1 MGVPL
6 GRDGRRYTAPPM
18 AGDLSG
24 KVVVLGLD
32 GATWDLLRPLAERGV
47 MPNLAQALERGR
59 HGGLES
65 CLPPYSS
72 PAWVSI
78 ATGKSPGTHG
88 IFDFWEAG
96 APGEKRLVSSHSA
109 RGAKLWDLVDAAGK
123 VANVVAV
130 PVSFPPA
137 RLEHGRFVC
146 GMFTPGEDVDYTWP
160 HELKAELKAMPGG
173 YEADP
178 FALGLE
184 GLEFIEQ
191 TQFWI
196 RQQEIAVRRLL
207 DKGDWDLLFTVI
219 QAPDPL
225 QHKFW
230 NVLDPT
236 DPRFDAARAADELE
250 PLEESYRRCDQVIG
264 DRLAMAER
272 GATVLMVSDHGF
284 GRFEKLFFINRALE
298 EYGLLTRSGGTPG
311 ISRSGLST
319 RTVIDAIRRLDVLGL
334 EKRVPTSVRE
344 RLARGIDSALSQ
356 PIDAEQT
363 IAYAAAASAESVF
376 IADWV
381 PEDERREV
389 GRCVIDVLEAARD
402 PETGD
407 RIIEHAYLRE
417 DVYDGSELH
426 RIPDVLIDFG
436 ERPYTA
442 SDRLAAGGIVERIPE
457 AAGGGRHRRTGVILA
472 LGPGIEA
479 GELTGARIVDV
490 APTALHAMD
499 LAVPDDMDGRVLTEL
514 FSDGREVRTE
524 AGRAR
529 DAEEEVVYTE
539 EEEAAIEQSLKN
551 LGYI

>member
-1 MGVPL
+1 M
-6 GRDGRRYTAPPM
+6 
-18 AGDLSG
+18 
-24 KVVVLGLD
+24 
-32 GATWDLLRPLAERGV
+32 
-47 MPNLAQALERGR
+47 
-59 HGGLES
+59 
-65 CLPPYSS
+65 
-72 PAWVSI
+72 SI

-96 APGEKRLVSSHSA
+96 APGEKRLVSSRSA

-160 HELKAELKAMPGG
+160 QELKAELKAMPGG

-236 DPRFDAARAADELE
+236 DPRFDAERAADELA

-272 GATVLMVSDHGF
+272 GATVLMVVRPRLRPVREAVLHQP
-284 GRFEKLFFINRALE
+284 RAR
-298 EYGLLTRSGGTPG
+298 GVRPADAVRRDARHLTQRPVDADGDRRHPPARRARPREARADQRARAAGARHRQRARAADRRRADDRLRRRGVGGE
-311 ISRSGLST
+311 R
-319 RTVIDAIRRLDVLGL
+319 VHRRLG
-334 EKRVPTSVRE
+334 
-344 RLARGIDSALSQ
+344 ARG
-356 PIDAEQT
+356 
-363 IAYAAAASAESVF
+363 
-376 IADWV
+376 
-381 PEDERREV
+381 
-389 GRCVIDVLEAARD
+389 
-402 PETGD
+402 
-407 RIIEHAYLRE
+407 
-417 DVYDGSELH
+417 
-426 RIPDVLIDFG
+426 
-436 ERPYTA
+436 
-442 SDRLAAGGIVERIPE
+442 
-457 AAGGGRHRRTGVILA
+457 
-472 LGPGIEA
+472 
-479 GELTGARIVDV
+479 
-490 APTALHAMD
+490 
-499 LAVPDDMDGRVLTEL
+499 
-514 FSDGREVRTE
+514 
-524 AGRAR
+524 
-529 DAEEEVVYTE
+529 
-539 EEEAAIEQSLKN
+539 
-551 LGYI
+551 